1 MPMISAI
8 NAKAK
13 AEELFSKGM
22 YYFMGGGCNDSK
34 AMDLFEQAIK
44 LDENHFQAHYAKGM
58 LLFFNGNLEEAENF
72 LKTVVEIHWTHAPAW
87 SNLAGIQTKLG
98 KTREAEKSRKMAHI
112 TDRAHNEEIKVLN
125 QAAKSI

>member
-1 MPMISAI
+1 MIHSI
-8 NAKAK
+8 NTNIR
-13 AEELFSKGM
+13 AEELFSEGM

-58 LLFFNGNLEEAENF
+58 LLFFNGNLEEAEKC
-72 LKTVVEIHWTHAPAW
+72 LKTVVELHKTHAPAW

-98 KTREAEKSRKMAHI
+98 KTCEAENSRKMAFL
-112 TDRAHNEEIKVLN
+112 TN
-125 QAAKSI
+125 QAYTLEIA